1 MGGEQLIE
9 RPLLRG
15 RRPALAQ
22 DVAAD
27 AALQAALLR
36 EGEIVPSV
44 GEEGAAV

>member
-1 MGGEQLIE
+1 VGRQQRIE

-15 RRPALAQ
+15 RRAALAQ

-27 AALQAALLR
+27 AAGQAALLR
-36 EGEIVPSV
+36 DAEIVPSV